1 MHLIDIH
8 KEVTEHLAQF
18 ESEVGKVSEE
28 ARSIFTQF
36 ADRFANDHQTGVVD
50 AGADTTSEVLVQAND
65 AVTALQA
72 QLAISQGQVTELT
85 AQLAGANS
93 LIADDEVALVAA
105 HATIARLQDSAGAGA
120 GEVNDSAPSA

>member
-1 MHLIDIH
+1 MIDIH
-8 KEVTEHLAQF
+8 AEVAEHLAQF
-18 ESEVGKVSEE
+18 ESEVGKVSAE

-36 ADRFANDHQTGVVD
+36 ADHFANNHQNGVVD
-50 AGADTTSEVLVQAND
+50 AGGGGSSEVLAQAND

-72 QLAISQGQVTELT
+72 QLAIAQGQVTELT

-105 HATIARLQDSAGAGA
+105 HATIAQLQDSAGVGT
-120 GEVNDSAPSA
+120 GVVNDSAPSA